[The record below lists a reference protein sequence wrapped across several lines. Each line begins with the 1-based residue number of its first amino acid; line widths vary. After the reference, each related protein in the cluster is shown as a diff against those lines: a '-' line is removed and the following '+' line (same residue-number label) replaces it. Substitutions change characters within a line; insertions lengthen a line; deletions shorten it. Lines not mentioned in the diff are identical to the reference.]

1 MHLSRVLPLLLGA
14 ASLVGCGGA
23 TISPHPATD
32 AAADAAADA
41 RVTADAALSPDA
53 PIPPDAPATSDA
65 SVTPDT
71 ARTDA
76 SPADVSDVPATP
88 DASVT
93 TDAAH
98 TDASPADVSD
108 ASNPLVPCSEVASL
122 TRDPVQVAQIARV
135 AGGLVVAWYPYGGG
149 GVAVQGFSESF
160 APRGTPLSLPL
171 FSNGTDGISLSFWG
185 GTGVMTAGSSLY
197 FLTLSA
203 DLTLTLANR
212 IDFPRRI
219 VRHAHM
225 ASATVAHA
233 VFADGRYVVTD
244 STGMGGSALDSAVYP
259 PHGPAVSIAPTQGG
273 YVSLEPR
280 DIRGIRLLHAR
291 RFVFGHGASIEVMNT
306 YIDGVSASPVA
317 ASGDALLRLV
327 TYNVREVDVALER
340 RGLAD
345 FAAQGEP
352 IVLQRG
358 AAWGETSGAIDASGS
373 DAFVAWAAHPA
384 AGGNNSAARAM
395 WASERASTEVF
406 RHVRDVPV
414 RVLGAASDAA
424 MGRGWV
430 LLGLD
435 GNGTMH
441 SLHGR
446 CVDRA
451 R

>member
-23 TISPHPATD
+23 TITENPP
-32 AAADAAADA
+32 ADA
-41 RVTADAALSPDA
+41 RGTADAALSPDA
-53 PIPPDAPATSDA
+53 PFSPDA
-65 SVTPDT
+65 
-71 ARTDA
+71 
-76 SPADVSDVPATP
+76 PATP
-88 DASVT
+88 DASIAADAAHTDVSPADVT
-93 TDAAH
+93 DAPATPDASIATDAAH
-98 TDASPADVSD
+98 TDVSPADVTD
-108 ASNPLVPCSEVASL
+108 ASTPSVPCSAVVSL
-122 TRDPVQVAQIARV
+122 ARDLVGAAQITRV
-135 AGGLVVAWYPYGGG
+135 VGGLVVAWYPYGGG
-149 GVAVQGFSESF
+149 GLAVQGFSESF

-171 FSNGTDGISLSFWG
+171 LTNGVDGISLSFSG
-185 GTGVMTAGSSLY
+185 GTGVMAAGSSLY
-197 FLTLSA
+197 FLTLGA
-203 DLTLTLANR
+203 DLSLTLANR
-212 IDFPRRI
+212 IDFPRRL

-233 VFADGRYVVTD
+233 VFADGQYVVTD
-244 STGMGGSALDSAVYP
+244 GTGMGGSTPDSPLSP
-259 PHGPAVSIAPTQGG
+259 PHGPAVSIAPTLGG
-273 YVSLEPR
+273 YVSLEPLN
-280 DIRGIRLLHAR
+280 IRGIWFLHAR

-306 YIDGVSASPVA
+306 YLNGVSASPVA

-327 TYNVREVDVALER
+327 TYNARELDVALER

-352 IVLQRG
+352 RVLQRG
-358 AAWGETSGAIDASGS
+358 AAWHETSGAIDVSGS

-395 WASERASTEVF
+395 WASERAETEVF

-424 MGRGWV
+424 AGRGWV

-435 GNGTMH
+435 GNGTAH